1 MILHWDGSSPLL
13 MVLLMIVFYMWAK
26 IDKRRREKEISSL
39 YTIND
44 DEPTKEYKQINLNDK
59 KDEFLK
65 NYLSSYNY
73 KNVKNLI

>member
-44 DEPTKEYKQINLNDK
+44 DEPKKEYKQINLNDK

-65 NYLSSYNY
+65 DYLNSYNY
-73 KNVKNLI
+73 KKY

>member
-65 NYLSSYNY
+65 DYLSSYNY
-73 KNVKNLI
+73 KKY

>member
-1 MILHWDGSSPLL
+1 MILHWDGGSPLL

-44 DEPTKEYKQINLNDK
+44 DEPTKEYKQINLDDK
-59 KDEFLK
+59 KDEFIK
-65 NYLSSYNY
+65 DYLSYYNY
-73 KNVKNLI
+73 KKY

>member
-1 MILHWDGSSPLL
+1 MILHWDGGSPLL

-44 DEPTKEYKQINLNDK
+44 DEPKKEYKKINLNDK

-65 NYLSSYNY
+65 DYLNSYNY
-73 KNVKNLI
+73 KKY

>member
-26 IDKRRREKEISSL
+26 IDKRRRKKEISSL

-44 DEPTKEYKQINLNDK
+44 DKPTKEYKQINLNDK

-65 NYLSSYNY
+65 DYLSSYNY
-73 KNVKNLI
+73 KKY

>member
-26 IDKRRREKEISSL
+26 VDKRKREKEISSL

-44 DEPTKEYKQINLNDK
+44 DKPTKEYKQINFNDK

-65 NYLSSYNY
+65 DYLSSYNY
-73 KNVKNLI
+73 KKY

>member
-26 IDKRRREKEISSL
+26 VDKRKREKEISSL

-44 DEPTKEYKQINLNDK
+44 DKPTKEYKQINFNDK
-59 KDEFLK
+59 KDEFFK
-65 NYLSSYNY
+65 DYLNSYNY
-73 KNVKNLI
+73 KKY

>member
-1 MILHWDGSSPLL
+1 MILHWDGGSPLL

-44 DEPTKEYKQINLNDK
+44 DEPKKEYKQINLNDK

-65 NYLSSYNY
+65 DYLNSYNY
-73 KNVKNLI
+73 KKY

>member
-26 IDKRRREKEISSL
+26 VDKRRREKEISSL

-44 DEPTKEYKQINLNDK
+44 DKPTKEYKQINFNDK

-65 NYLSSYNY
+65 DYLSSYNY
-73 KNVKNLI
+73 KNIKNLT

>member
-13 MVLLMIVFYMWAK
+13 MVLLMIVFYMWSK
-26 IDKRRREKEISSL
+26 VDKRRREKEISSL

-44 DEPTKEYKQINLNDK
+44 DKPTKEYKQINFNDK

-65 NYLSSYNY
+65 DYLSSYNY
-73 KNVKNLI
+73 KKY

>member
-26 IDKRRREKEISSL
+26 VDKRRREKEISSL

-44 DEPTKEYKQINLNDK
+44 DKPTKEYKQINFNDK

-65 NYLSSYNY
+65 DCLSSYNY
-73 KNVKNLI
+73 KKY

>member
-65 NYLSSYNY
+65 DYLSSYNY
-73 KNVKNLI
+73 KKC

>member
-44 DEPTKEYKQINLNDK
+44 DEPTKEYKQINLDDK
-59 KDEFLK
+59 KDEFIK
-65 NYLSSYNY
+65 DYLSSYNY
-73 KNVKNLI
+73 KKC

>member
-44 DEPTKEYKQINLNDK
+44 DEPTKEYKQINLDDK
-59 KDEFLK
+59 KDEFIK
-65 NYLSSYNY
+65 DYLSSYNY
-73 KNVKNLI
+73 KKY

>member
-26 IDKRRREKEISSL
+26 VDKRRREKEISSL

-44 DEPTKEYKQINLNDK
+44 DKPTKEYKQINLNDK

-65 NYLSSYNY
+65 DYLSSYNY
-73 KNVKNLI
+73 KKY

>member
-73 KNVKNLI
+73 KKY